1 MGYFGGGM
9 ISLLLRRP
17 VNRLVILQR
26 PPLRGLELRKSATED
41 GIALVRLLQIQ
52 AAQWPS

>member
-9 ISLLLRRP
+9 ISLLIRRP

-26 PPLRGLELRKSATED
+26 PPLRGLELRKSVTED
-41 GIALVRLLQIQ
+41 GVALARLLQIQ
-52 AAQWPS
+52 AAQWPC